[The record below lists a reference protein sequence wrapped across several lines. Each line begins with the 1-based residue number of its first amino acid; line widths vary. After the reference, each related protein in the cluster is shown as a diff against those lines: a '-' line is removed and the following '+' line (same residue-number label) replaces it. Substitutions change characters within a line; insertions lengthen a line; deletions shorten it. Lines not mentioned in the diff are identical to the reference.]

1 MAPFPGRAS
10 LLCALTLTLA
20 ACSPTATGSATPA
33 SSRSP
38 SASPSPTAALVKA
51 PRALVSAGSLT
62 FLSDTIN
69 PPQESL
75 DPATNQA
82 VGFDVDIA
90 GAIAS
95 RMGLSATIVSTDY
108 AGIVTALLAH
118 KGDAAISG
126 MTITPDLQRSVAFV
140 GYFQAGES
148 ILVRRG
154 NPSAI
159 QRPADLCGKRVGVQ
173 VTTSAQDTLTSEN
186 GGDCAQR
193 HIDIRTFATDTVA
206 VQALRDGGL
215 DAVLDDSPVAVTFVN
230 GNPDSLEVAGPALRL
245 GTEGIAVDP
254 RNHDVLNAI
263 QQAML
268 ALEADGT
275 YREILRKWNLD
286 SLAIPAS
293 QVVITPSPASTP

>member
-1 MAPFPGRAS
+1 VAPFPGRAS

-38 SASPSPTAALVKA
+38 AASPSPTAAPVKA
-51 PRALVSAGSLT
+51 PRTLVSAGSLT

-82 VGFDVDIA
+82 VGFDVDI
-90 GAIAS
+90 
-95 RMGLSATIVSTDY
+95 

-215 DAVLDDSPVAVTFVN
+215 DAVLDDSPVAVTFAN
-230 GNPDSLEVAGPALRL
+230 GNPDSLEVAGPPLRL

-254 RNHDVLNAI
+254 RNRDVLNAI

-293 QVVITPSPASTP
+293 QVVIAPSPASTP